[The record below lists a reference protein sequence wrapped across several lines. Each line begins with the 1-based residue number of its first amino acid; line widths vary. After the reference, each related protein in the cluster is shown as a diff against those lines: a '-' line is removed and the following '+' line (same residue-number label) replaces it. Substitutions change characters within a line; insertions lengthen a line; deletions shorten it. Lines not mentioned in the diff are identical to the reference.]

1 MDHTM
6 HIALRS
12 RAALGLIASVLTACG
27 QSGERPSSTAGT
39 LVVYNAGSL
48 ARPLRA
54 ALDTFAAHNGVTLQ
68 QENAGSLETARKLSE
83 LHKIPDVIGLADYE
97 VFPQLLMPQYV
108 SWYAQFAHNRMVIA
122 YTDKSR
128 YASEINADNWWKIFL
143 RPGVQVGRADPNL
156 DPNGYRTLLTLQ
168 LAERH
173 YKQPK
178 LYQRL
183 VAALPQR
190 NIRPKEADLV
200 GLLQAGELDYIWSY
214 ESIAQAANLRYL
226 RLPEAIDLSSPA
238 ESTFYAQASV
248 RVTGKTPADSITFRG
263 QPIVYGL
270 SVPKGAPHPE
280 PAERFAAFLLSPAGR
295 RVLRQAKL
303 DALEKPIIVGS
314 GAPPAIAKLAA
325 SPE

>member
-1 MDHTM
+1 VHN
-6 HIALRS
+6 ALRTS
-12 RAALGLIASVLTACG
+12 TALTLIATVLTACG
-27 QSGERPSSTAGT
+27 RSERQASTPGGT
-39 LVVYNAGSL
+39 IVVYNAGSL

-54 ALDTFAAHNGVTLQ
+54 ALDTFAAHDDVTIQ
-68 QENAGSLETARKLSE
+68 QENAGSLETARKLTE
-83 LHKIPDVIGLADYE
+83 LHKIPDIIGLADYE

-108 SWYAQFAHNRMVIA
+108 TWYAQFAHNRMVIA

-128 YASEINADNWWKIFL
+128 HASEINADNWWKIFS

-156 DPNGYRTLLTLQ
+156 DPNGYRTLLTIQ

-173 YKQPK
+173 YKQPG

-183 VAALPQR
+183 IAALPKR

-238 ESTFYAQASV
+238 ESTLYAQASV
-248 RVTGKTPADSITFRG
+248 RVAGKTPADSITFRG

-270 SVPKGAPHPE
+270 SIPKGAPHSE
-280 PAERFAAFLLSPAGR
+280 LAERFAAFLLSPDGR

-314 GAPPAIAKLAA
+314 GAPPAIAKITATR
-325 SPE
+325 

>member
-1 MDHTM
+1 M
-6 HIALRS
+6 HSALRT
-12 RAALGLIASVLTACG
+12 RPALALIASVLTACG
-27 QSGERPSSTAGT
+27 RSEKRASTTGGT

-54 ALDTFAAHNGVTLQ
+54 ALDTFAARNGVTIH
-68 QENAGSLETARKLSE
+68 QENAGSLETARKLTE

-108 SWYAQFAHNRMVIA
+108 TWYAQFAHNRMVIA
-122 YTDKSR
+122 YTDRSR

-156 DPNGYRTLLTLQ
+156 DPNGYRTLLTIQ

-183 VAALPQR
+183 IAALPQR

-226 RLPEAIDLSSPA
+226 RLPEAIDLSTPA

-270 SVPKGAPHPE
+270 SVPKSAPHPE
-280 PAERFAAFLLSPAGR
+280 LAERFAAFVLSPDGR

-303 DALEKPIIVGS
+303 DALDKPIIIGS
-314 GAPPAIAKLAA
+314 GVPPAIAKVTATQ
-325 SPE
+325 